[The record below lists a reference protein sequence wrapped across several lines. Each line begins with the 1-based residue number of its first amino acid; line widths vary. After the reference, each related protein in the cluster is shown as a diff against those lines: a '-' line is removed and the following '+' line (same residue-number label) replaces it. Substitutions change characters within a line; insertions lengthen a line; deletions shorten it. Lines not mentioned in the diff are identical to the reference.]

1 MNQYP
6 LDTRSILTKLNQ
18 RRWSAVGQLTSTAA
32 LLESLQFRYPNLRVS
47 WNLATSVKEIRE
59 EAERLNAEY
68 RARRDAILS
77 RKKRKEGK

>member
-47 WNLATSVKEIRE
+47 GNLATSVKEIRE